1 MKSKALERA
10 GKADR
15 VKCCVQTDRTKDLI
29 PALFFIYIVSCLGGQ
44 VYTTLINSTKV
55 VLFSFLGRVL
65 FRIKTNNTNV

>member
-29 PALFFIYIVSCLGGQ
+29 PALFFIYIVTYCSD
-44 VYTTLINSTKV
+44 LINLTIRY
-55 VLFSFLGRVL
+55 L
-65 FRIKTNNTNV
+65 

>member
-29 PALFFIYIVSCLGGQ
+29 PALFFIYIVTYWA
-44 VYTTLINSTKV
+44 VYQ
-55 VLFSFLGRVL
+55 
-65 FRIKTNNTNV
+65 